1 METMD
6 LSGTVS
12 IIVQEYQANPG
23 IFFENH
29 LYGCL
34 SLLESRLDSSGSLDV
49 SHVLIGSQNGFYKN
63 PVCLYEGSA
72 AYQSVW
78 AHLFQTD
85 VSACFVDDL
94 EDALIEALEG
104 SAFFSHGVEHGDLSA
119 ELEDKAALM
128 LKAAEPKTK
137 RRLAKSR
144 KGVQAGTP
152 PKSKLRFDKTRRART
167 TA

>member
-12 IIVQEYQANPG
+12 IIVQEYQTHPG

-34 SLLESRLDSSGSLDV
+34 SLLESRLDSSGALDG

-63 PVCLYEGSA
+63 PVCLFEGSA

-78 AHLFQTD
+78 AQLFQND
-85 VSACFVDDL
+85 VSAGFVDNL

-104 SAFFSHGVEHGDLSA
+104 SVFFSYAVEHGDLSA
-119 ELEDKAALM
+119 ELEARATALM
-128 LKAAEPKTK
+128 PKAK

-144 KGVQAGTP
+144 KGVQVGTP
-152 PKSKLRFDKTRRART
+152 PKSKLRFDKTRRRSIT
-167 TA
+167 H